1 MPNELEYLHGVDETQ
16 VHDFCN
22 PVRYCGSCGALIK
35 KDSKNHHH
43 LIGLIY
49 Y

>member
-35 KDSKNHHH
+35 KDSK
-43 LIGLIY
+43 ICPECKTEY
-49 Y
+49 R